1 MKIRVLLADDQPLLL
16 HGFAMIIN
24 AQPDMEVVADAQ
36 DGAEA
41 VRLAR
46 LHTPDVVL
54 MDVRM
59 PVLDGLTATRQL
71 TQTSTGPRV
80 LVLTTFDLDEY
91 AFEAIR
97 VGASGFLLKNTRPDD
112 LLAGI
117 RSVAAGD
124 AVLAPSTT
132 RRLLDT
138 ISDSLETPTAAT
150 PATPG
155 STPHTGA
162 LDVLHQLTS
171 RERDVFDAL
180 SAGASNAEIATQLV
194 VSETTVKTHVT
205 RILAKLELR
214 DRIQAVIFAHQ
225 HGLNTTWSLQQ
236 HLPKTKGQT
245 GSP

>member
-1 MKIRVLLADDQPLLL
+1 MTIRVLLADDQPLLL
-16 HGFAMIIN
+16 YGFALIIN
-24 AQPDMEVVADAQ
+24 AQDDMEVIAQAQ

-41 VRLAR
+41 VRLAQ
-46 LHTPDVVL
+46 LHKPDVVL

-59 PVLDGLTATRQL
+59 PVLDGLAATRQL
-71 TQTSTGPRV
+71 TRSGADAPRI

-97 VGASGFLLKNTRPDD
+97 VGASGFLLKNARPDD

-117 RSVAAGD
+117 RSVASGD

-138 ISDSLETPTAAT
+138 VSNRLEPL
-150 PATPG
+150 PAESGRGPG
-155 STPHTGA
+155 DGFDGGIH
-162 LDVLHQLTS
+162 HLTS
-171 RERDVFDAL
+171 REHDVFDAL
-180 SAGASNAEIATQLV
+180 AAGLSNAEIAAQLV

-214 DRIQAVIFAHQ
+214 DRIQVVIFAHQ
-225 HGLNTTWSLQQ
+225 HGLTSTRGADARRPEN
-236 HLPKTKGQT
+236 
-245 GSP
+245 